1 MLLTQ
6 SNIEYK
12 ITEAAIDLEINVGM
26 YIVYR
31 TILFFSVAR
40 SYNYEDLTIYLF
52 LYNFNNGVI

>member
-26 YIVYR
+26 YTEYVLFGSK
-31 TILFFSVAR
+31 ILQLR
-40 SYNYEDLTIYLF
+40 GSYNLPF
-52 LYNFNNGVI
+52 LYNFNNGVT